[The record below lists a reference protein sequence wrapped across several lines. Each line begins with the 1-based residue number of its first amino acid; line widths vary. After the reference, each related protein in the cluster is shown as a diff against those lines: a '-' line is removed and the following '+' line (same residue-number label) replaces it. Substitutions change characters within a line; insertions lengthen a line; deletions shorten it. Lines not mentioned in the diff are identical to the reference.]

1 MRHWRWDIGIGWGPC
16 NCRKCPETHQ
26 IPTPLH
32 PSAIGR
38 EYDLFRIELNRRWVE
53 KYG

>member
-1 MRHWRWDIGIGWGPC
+1 MWDLCKGWSPC
-16 NCRKCPETHQ
+16 QCADCELKPPV

-38 EYDLFRIELNRRWVE
+38 EYDLFRIELNNQWGAHIV
-53 KYG
+53 